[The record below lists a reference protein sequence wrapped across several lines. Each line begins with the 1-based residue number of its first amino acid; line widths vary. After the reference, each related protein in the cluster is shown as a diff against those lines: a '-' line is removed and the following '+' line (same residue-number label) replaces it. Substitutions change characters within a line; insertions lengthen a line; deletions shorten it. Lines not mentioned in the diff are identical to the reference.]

1 MSGEGEAER
10 DTKELT
16 VDEAPLR
23 MLCSSSGVYGELVP
37 EDALETDAS
46 SSVPSAAAGFSV
58 VVLVFG
64 EEDPFPVPEEVN
76 WDRTVS
82 SRPCGCDRGDGA
94 RRSGTRRG

>member
-10 DTKELT
+10 DTNELT

-37 EDALETDAS
+37 EDAVETEAS

-58 VVLVFG
+58 LLVLG

-76 WDRTVS
+76 WDRAVS
-82 SRPCGCDRGDGA
+82 SRPCGCDLGDGA
-94 RRSGTRRG
+94 C

>member
-23 MLCSSSGVYGELVP
+23 LLCSSSGVYGELVP
-37 EDALETDAS
+37 EDAVETEAS
-46 SSVPSAAAGFSV
+46 SSVPSAAIGFSV
-58 VVLVFG
+58 VVLVLG

-82 SRPCGCDRGDGA
+82 SGPCGCDLGDGA
-94 RRSGTRRG
+94 C

>member
-10 DTKELT
+10 DTNELT

-37 EDALETDAS
+37 EDAVETEAS

-58 VVLVFG
+58 LLVLG

-82 SRPCGCDRGDGA
+82 SGPCGCDLGDNAG
-94 RRSGTRRG
+94 

>member
-10 DTKELT
+10 DTNELT

-37 EDALETDAS
+37 EDAVETEAS

-58 VVLVFG
+58 LLVLG

-82 SRPCGCDRGDGA
+82 SRPCGCDLSNGA
-94 RRSGTRRG
+94 C

>member
-10 DTKELT
+10 DTNELT

-37 EDALETDAS
+37 EDAVETEAS

-58 VVLVFG
+58 LLVLG

-82 SRPCGCDRGDGA
+82 SRPCGCDLGNGA
-94 RRSGTRRG
+94 CWDGTRRG

>member
-10 DTKELT
+10 DTSELT

-37 EDALETDAS
+37 EDAVGTEAS

-58 VVLVFG
+58 LLVLG

-82 SRPCGCDRGDGA
+82 SRPCGCDLGNGA
-94 RRSGTRRG
+94 C

>member
-10 DTKELT
+10 DTNELT

-37 EDALETDAS
+37 EDAVETEAS

-58 VVLVFG
+58 LLVLG

-82 SRPCGCDRGDGA
+82 SRPCGCDLGDGA
-94 RRSGTRRG
+94 C